1 MTSLLAC
8 EVHVVPGYAASMRD
22 VRRNKL
28 KEALDQRL
36 GYVHCAV
43 EAVYHRH
50 NVSAILR
57 TCDAL
62 GIHHV
67 HLIAGG
73 ETPALAP
80 ARGAE
85 RWLDIR
91 HYDGPEQAMNALHA
105 DGIRVYVADLD
116 DAGVPPEHVPLTTPV
131 CLWFGA
137 EMVGPSPIA
146 HSLAD
151 GVMTLPMRGLAQS
164 LNVSVAAALSLRPV
178 AEAARTLHGA
188 AALLPAEQHAAIWQD
203 WRNRAGRNRRDITGE

>member
-1 MTSLLAC
+1 
-8 EVHVVPGYAASMRD
+8 
-22 VRRNKL
+22 
-28 KEALDQRL
+28 
-36 GYVHCAV
+36 
-43 EAVYHRH
+43 
-50 NVSAILR
+50 
-57 TCDAL
+57 
-62 GIHHV
+62 
-67 HLIAGG
+67 
-73 ETPALAP
+73 
-80 ARGAE
+80 
-85 RWLDIR
+85 
-91 HYDGPEQAMNALHA
+91 MNALHA